1 MKFNDKAFNLMEKTM
16 GRYRSIVPL
25 PGDASSRSYFRV
37 NGFNGSYIICLDEL
51 AAGKAPDDYPYN
63 IVYGHLRASGI
74 PVPEIIGQ
82 DPVNGIF
89 LLEDCGDDL
98 LEVLYPSLGK
108 AEIIGI
114 YKGIIDAL
122 VPIQKIRGRGER
134 PFSMMFD
141 AGRLM
146 YEFNFFTAHYL
157 YRAAA
162 EKSPLLFDEL
172 RREFSEISAELDRP
186 HQFVFTH
193 RDFHSRNII
202 LREGKPFIIDFQD
215 ARMGMPQY
223 DLASLLRDSYVRL
236 DEDVFGLMK
245 GYYYTHSKDEG
256 IHSMGRD
263 EFELFFDLVAFQRN
277 IKAVGTFG
285 YQLFYRNNPFYEKF
299 IRPTLGYIRDYAERR
314 AVLGK
319 AYGILKKMLPENI
332 I

>member
-1 MKFNDKAFNLMEKTM
+1 MKFNDRAFDLMEKTM
-16 GRYRSIVPL
+16 GRYRSIIPL

-37 NGFNGSYIICLDEL
+37 EGFNGSYIICLDEL
-51 AAGKAPDDYPYN
+51 AAGKAPEDYPYN

-114 YKGIIDAL
+114 YKGIIDIL
-122 VPIQKIRGRGER
+122 VPIQKIRGGGER
-134 PFSMMFD
+134 PFSIMFD
-141 AGRLM
+141 ARRLM
-146 YEFNFFTAHYL
+146 YEFSFFTAHYL
-157 YRAAA
+157 YRAAT

-172 RREFSEISAELDRP
+172 RREFCEISAELDRP
-186 HQFVFTH
+186 RQFVFTH

-223 DLASLLRDSYVRL
+223 DLASLLRDSYVRM
-236 DEDVFGLMK
+236 DEDVFGMMK
-245 GYYYTHSKDEG
+245 GYYYTHSRDEG
-256 IHSMGRD
+256 IHGMGRD
-263 EFELFFDLVAFQRN
+263 EFEHFFDLVAFQRN

-299 IRPTLGYIRDYAERR
+299 IKPTLGYIRGYAERR

-319 AYGILKKMLPENI
+319 AYGILKKMLPENFI
-332 I
+332 